1 MDYWHIILY
10 WHNYVLISCLFY
22 NIIIYMPLLVTQ
34 ITTQGTKRPAAPP
47 LVAGPSHRI
56 ANALPAESAG
66 ASSGDGDG
74 DGSVDP
80 PPAKKARVGASGG
93 FSDFFKKK
101 VRFIKYDYLYNGHR
115 LDKS

>member
-1 MDYWHIILY
+1 LDYWHIILY

-22 NIIIYMPLLVTQ
+22 NIIIYMHLLVTQ
-34 ITTQGTKRPAAPP
+34 ITTQGTKRPAPPP
-47 LVAGPSHRI
+47 LVAGPSRRI

-74 DGSVDP
+74 SVD